1 MGGTTRSARRNNII
15 LIIASLILIV
25 ILGAMFYQYKIY
37 EKAQSAYLQGVQEE
51 QEAERIAKQEAEA
64 AAEEAAELALQE
76 DMESSS
82 FYQKLSKGYDVNIL
96 IVGDSIGATSGA
108 SATEYRWT
116 TLLDSYLTE
125 QYGSNVTITNVSM
138 GGNASYAGYSRVMML
153 DDGIDYD
160 LAIICYG
167 QNDSTIDFSLY
178 YETIIRAISSKYEKC
193 SIISILESSQRT
205 YTEKMVTIQEICD
218 YYGIPTADTIAPFSE
233 DYDSYTDDSVHPNDA
248 GQAIY
253 AETVETVIDNMVEAG
268 TGFTD
273 YNLTPINSGVTA
285 FDNFRYI
292 SADEFERTD
301 EVTYTITGLS
311 ISGILGI
318 DYSYQSG
325 DNLTEIY
332 VDGELFVAPTVTFN
346 YDFSQRHILIVS
358 DDCTVE
364 NEIKIVFSSTELA
377 DAFNGLIFS
386 GE

>member
-1 MGGTTRSARRNNII
+1 
-15 LIIASLILIV
+15 
-25 ILGAMFYQYKIY
+25 MFYQYKIN
-37 EKAQSAYLQGVQEE
+37 ENAQSAYLQGVQEE

-76 DMESSS
+76 DTESSS

-153 DDGIDYD
+153 DDGTDYD
-160 LAIICYG
+160 LSIICYG
-167 QNDSTIDFSLY
+167 QNDSTTDFSLY

-193 SIISILESSQRT
+193 SIISILESSQKT

-218 YYGIPTADTIAPFSE
+218 YYGIPIADTIAPFSE
-233 DYDSYTDDSVHPNDA
+233 NYDSYTDDSVHPNDA

-253 AETVETVIDNMVEAG
+253 AETVESVIDNMVEAD
-268 TGFTD
+268 TGFND
-273 YNLTPINSGVTA
+273 YNLTPINVGATA

-358 DDCTVE
+358 NDFTVE
-364 NEIKIVFSSTELA
+364 NEIKIVFSSSELA
-377 DAFNGLIFS
+377 DEFNGIIFS
-386 GE
+386 WE